1 MIAVYIGGKQQG
13 VLQPTY
19 TEVGGAANAGRK
31 PDEVGEFDLVRN
43 ARGMP
48 AAAAAAPPPAPAA
61 PRNTVIV
68 MPPPPARNRF

>member
-31 PDEVGEFDLVRN
+31 PDEASEVELLRS
-43 ARGMP
+43 ARPAP
-48 AAAAAAPPPAPAA
+48 AAAAPAAPAA
-61 PRNTVIV
+61 ATRNTVI
-68 MPPPPARNRF
+68 MMPPPARNRF